1 MAHVNQSAVSSM
13 SLGSYQTRKI
23 TWHRIVLLVAAWFE
37 IIVGVSFFLAFNAQS
52 EFLFGTSPEGVVGV
66 TFARFSGIAL
76 ICLGI
81 ACLPSGTSGVRT
93 LLIFNIA
100 VTIFFAWVA
109 LTTTFRGVLLW
120 PVVTMHAV
128 IAIALALSLSSPTS
142 FRNYGSRLSRS

>member
-1 MAHVNQSAVSSM
+1 MANMNQSAVSSM
-13 SLGSYQTRKI
+13 SLNSLQERK
-23 TWHRIVLLVAAWFE
+23 TAWHRIVLLIAAWFE

-52 EFLFGTSPEGVVGV
+52 QFLFGTTPEGVVGV

-76 ICLGI
+76 ICLGL
-81 ACLPSGTSGVRT
+81 ACLSSGTYQSAART

-109 LTTTFRGVLLW
+109 VTTTFRGVLLW

-128 IAIALALSLSSPTS
+128 IAIALALSSSRQAS
-142 FRNYGSRLSRS
+142 EEGS